1 MKSLRK
7 HFVWRLRGRRPN
19 TPGEPSITEEY
30 KLHCDFNS
38 FSGLTTTCR
47 AAAKSFGR
55 GRGTEEKNSAKEKG
69 AEEEER
75 EKERESFSPRPR
87 ERKSTAC
94 ARLNKLPT
102 SN

>member
-7 HFVWRLRGRRPN
+7 HFVWRLRGRRAN

-47 AAAKSFGR
+47 AAAKSVGR

-75 EKERESFSPRPR
+75 ERKR
-87 ERKSTAC
+87 ERASLHDRENEKVP
-94 ARLNKLPT
+94 RVLV
-102 SN
+102 